1 MPVLENSELRDPKGD
16 SLVSNKD
23 LEADVLIIGGGFGG
37 VYALWKFRQ
46 LGLLTKLLEAGDEFG
61 GTWHWN
67 RYPGARVDSE
77 MPYYALSVPEVW
89 KTWNWKERFPS
100 HEELKGYFR
109 HVNKT
114 LDLAKD
120 AYFNT
125 IATSVKY
132 VDDKWVIKTRD
143 GGMVRCTY
151 LILATGSSYKKNIPA
166 LPGLNSFKGRLIHA
180 ADWPGKGLDVSG
192 KKVGVIG
199 NGASGVQI
207 VQELGKKDCELSLF
221 VRNPIHA
228 LPMRQR
234 ILSVDEQETSKMAYS
249 FLYDGAQKSRAGF
262 PFKMQ
267 TKGFWQSTPEERE
280 ALMEEG
286 WSRGGFAFN
295 QGTYRDF
302 IFDREANK
310 IFYDFWAK
318 KVRERVTDPKKA
330 QIVAPIPQQVLF
342 ATKRP
347 SLEQDYYDVIN
358 RPNVKVVDL
367 KASPIQKICRNGIV
381 SGEGLHELDIIVL
394 ATGYD
399 AITGSLLDMGLEDK
413 NGVALRDKWQS
424 GVRTHLGLMIPKMP
438 NLFMVYGPQA
448 PTSFS
453 NGPPIIE
460 IQVDIIVQAVAKCQ
474 REQVFAIEA
483 TAAAAEAWA
492 DEVREIGNKTLY
504 PTADSWYMGANIP
517 GKPRE
522 MLLYLGGVDVY
533 AEKCRAA
540 LQYWDGFIVTQ
551 QKGRSAR
558 ASL

>member
-1 MPVLENSELRDPKGD
+1 MPVLVNSELREPNVDR
-16 SLVSNKD
+16 LASNED
-23 LEADVLIIGGGFGG
+23 FETDVLIIGGGFGG
-37 VYALWKFRQ
+37 AYALWKFRQ
-46 LGLLTKLLEAGDEFG
+46 LGLRTKLLEAGQEFG

-67 RYPGARVDSE
+67 SYPGARVDSE
-77 MPYYALSVPEVW
+77 MPYYALSVPEIW

-100 HEELKGYFR
+100 HDELKDYFR
-109 HVNKT
+109 HVDKV
-114 LDLAKD
+114 LDLSKD

-132 VDDKWVIKTRD
+132 VDGKWVIKTRD
-143 GGMVRCTY
+143 GRVLRCTY

-166 LPGLNSFKGRLIHA
+166 FPGLDSYKGKLIHA
-180 ADWPGKGLDVSG
+180 ADWPKEGLDFKG

-199 NGASGVQI
+199 NGATGVQI
-207 VQELGKKDCELSLF
+207 VQEVGKQDCELSLF

-234 ILSVDEQETSKMAYS
+234 KLSVEEQETSKMVYS
-249 FLYDGAQKSRAGF
+249 YLYEGAQKSRAGF

-267 TKGFWQSTPEERE
+267 TKAFWDSTPEERE

-310 IFYDFWAK
+310 VFYNFWAK
-318 KVRERVTDPKKA
+318 KVRERVTDPNKA
-330 QIVAPIPQQVLF
+330 QIVAPIPQQVFF

-367 KASPIQKICRNGIV
+367 KNSPIQEFGERGIITN
-381 SGEGLHELDIIVL
+381 EGLHELDYIIL

-399 AITGSLLDMGLEDK
+399 AVTGSLLEMGLEDK
-413 NGVALRDKWQS
+413 NGIALRDKWQN
-424 GVRTHLGLMIPKMP
+424 GVKTYLGLMIPEMP

-448 PTSFS
+448 PTAFS

-460 IQVDIIVQAVAKCQ
+460 IQVDIIAETIAKCQ
-474 REQVFAIEA
+474 QDKISAIEA
-483 TAAAAEAWA
+483 KEPAAEAWG
-492 DEVREIGNKTLY
+492 DEVRTIGNKTLY

-522 MLLYLGGVDVY
+522 MLLYLGGVNVY

-540 LQYWDGFIVTQ
+540 LQSWEGFTVTQ
-551 QKGRSAR
+551 
-558 ASL
+558 

>member
-1 MPVLENSELRDPKGD
+1 MPVLGNPELRDPTID
-16 SLVSNKD
+16 RLASNHD
-23 LEADVLIIGGGFGG
+23 FETDVLIIGGGFGG

-46 LGLLTKLLEAGDEFG
+46 LGLQTKLFEAGNEFG
-61 GTWHWN
+61 GCWHWN
-67 RYPGARVDSE
+67 SYPGARVDSE
-77 MPYYALSVPEVW
+77 MPYYSLSVPEVW
-89 KTWNWKERFPS
+89 KTWNWTERFPS
-100 HEELKGYFR
+100 HEELKEYFR
-109 HVNKT
+109 HVGKT
-114 LDLAKD
+114 LDLGKD

-125 IATSVKY
+125 IATSGKY
-132 VDDKWVIKTRD
+132 VDGKWVIKTRD
-143 GGMVRCTY
+143 GRLVRCAY
-151 LILATGSSYKKNIPA
+151 LILATGSSYKKNTPA
-166 LPGLNSFKGRLIHA
+166 FPGLDSYKGELIHA
-180 ADWPGKGLDVSG
+180 ADWPGEGVDVSG
-192 KKVGVIG
+192 KRVGVIG
-199 NGASGVQI
+199 NGATGVQV

-234 ILSVDEQETSKMAYS
+234 KMSVEEQETSKMAYS
-249 FLYDGAQKSRAGF
+249 FLYEGAQKSRAGF

-267 TKGFWQSTPEERE
+267 PKGFWQSTPEERE
-280 ALMEEG
+280 ALMEEA
-286 WSRGGFAFN
+286 WRRGGFAFN

-302 IFDREANK
+302 ITDRRANK
-310 IFYDFWAK
+310 IFYDFWVK

-367 KASPIQKICRNGIV
+367 KASPIQKICESGIV
-381 SGEGLHELDIIVL
+381 SGEGLHELDVIVL

-399 AITGSLLDMGLEDK
+399 AVTGSLLEMGLEDS
-413 NGVALRDKWQS
+413 NGVALRDKWQG
-424 GVRTHLGLMIPKMP
+424 GVRTHLGLMIPEMP

-460 IQVDIIVQAVAKCQ
+460 IQVDIIAEAVAKCR
-474 REQVFAIEA
+474 RERISAIEA
-483 TAAAAEAWA
+483 SQAAAEAWA
-492 DEVREIGNKTLY
+492 DEVRNIGDQTLY

-522 MLLYLGGVDVY
+522 LLLYLGGVDVY
-533 AEKCRAA
+533 AEKCRTA
-540 LQYWDGFIVTQ
+540 LQSWEGFLVTPQ
-551 QKGRSAR
+551 EGGSAR